1 MGVAMALGRLRRV
14 EGVLLMK
21 MYNGAIE
28 LEFDEKKHVYRV
40 GDQIVP
46 GVTSILDILPKP
58 WLAPWAVKIGA
69 EAATELFNSYPS
81 EASEDGT
88 GDYVPLRL
96 VSDGDWERIVKAF
109 KGAHRQK
116 KEAAADTGKMAHNWC
131 EAWAIAQ
138 WKQVDPP
145 PMPTHPEARAACET
159 FLEWMMRHNVT
170 IIEAERR
177 ILSKLYWYAG
187 TVDIIAWV
195 DGELSVLDIKTSS
208 RISYSMHMQTA
219 AYTQAYEEETGK
231 IIQRRGII
239 RLPKDGEP
247 FEYRESSD
255 PEDLRAFVGLIP
267 IYHYTKRKEKE
278 K

>member
-1 MGVAMALGRLRRV
+1 MGVAMALGRLRGV
-14 EGVLLMK
+14 EGVLLMR
-21 MYNGAIE
+21 MYNGTID
-28 LEFDEKKHVYRV
+28 LEFDEKRHVYRV

-46 GVTSILDILPKP
+46 GVTSILDNLPKP

-69 EAATELFNSYPS
+69 EAATAELENYADKTSGRFQYVLDPAHW
-81 EASEDGT
+81 EA
-88 GDYVPLRL
+88 L
-96 VSDGDWERIVKAF
+96 VKTF
-109 KGAHRQK
+109 KSAHRQK
-116 KEAAADTGKMAHNWC
+116 KEAAADTGKLAHNWC

-138 WKQVDPP
+138 WRRVDPP
-145 PMPTHPEARAACET
+145 PMPAHPEARAACET

-177 ILSKLYWYAG
+177 ILSKTYWYAG
-187 TVDIIAWV
+187 TVDIIAWI
-195 DGELSVLDIKTSS
+195 DGERGLLDIKTSS

-219 AYTQAYEEETGK
+219 AYTQAYEEETGQ

-247 FEYRESSD
+247 FEYKESDD
-255 PEDLRAFVGLIP
+255 PEDLKAFLGLIP
-267 IYHYTKRKEKE
+267 IYHYIKRKEKE

>member
-1 MGVAMALGRLRRV
+1 MGVAMAMGRLRCV

-21 MYNGAIE
+21 MYNGTID

-69 EAATELFNSYPS
+69 EAATKVYEECGIPPHRQV
-81 EASEDGT
+81 APEDW
-88 GDYVPLRL
+88 D
-96 VSDGDWERIVKAF
+96 DIVKAF

-138 WKQVDPP
+138 WKRVDPP

-170 IIEAERR
+170 TIEAERR
-177 ILSKLYWYAG
+177 ILSKHHWYAG

-219 AYTQAYEEETGK
+219 AYTQAYEEETGQ

-247 FEYRESSD
+247 FEYKESSD
-255 PEDLRAFVGLIP
+255 PEDLKAFVGLIP

>member
-1 MGVAMALGRLRRV
+1 MALGRLRRV

-21 MYNGAIE
+21 MYGGTIE
-28 LEFDEKKHVYRV
+28 LEFDERKHVYRV

-46 GVTSILDILPKP
+46 GVTSILDNLPKP

-69 EAATELFNSYPS
+69 EAATELFNELPVLNN
-81 EASEDGT
+81 DDIGT
-88 GDYVPLRL
+88 ATL
-96 VSDGDWERIVKAF
+96 VDEMDWLDLVKAF
-109 KGAHRQK
+109 KSAHRQK
-116 KEAAADTGKMAHNWC
+116 KEAAADTGKMAHSWC

-177 ILSKLYWYAG
+177 ILSKFYWYAG

-219 AYTQAYEEETGK
+219 AYTQAYEEETGQ

-247 FEYRESSD
+247 FEYKESAD